1 LLQERGNLPR
11 YGSCW
16 KNAVEHVEEGCRTLS
31 EDTQSDIA
39 LHITN
44 CFLEMS
50 GHETY
55 NCELDKK
62 PNIRGS
68 CIASMSDRAFNVYT
82 EFYTHTQNICWFLRG
97 QVWHETI
104 AENTLRVG
112 KQLESSAKNQEEI
125 LKSQKES
132 LVLQG
137 KLLKYGKNLEKIM
150 EEFYIS
156 TQQHNEILLLMSKS
170 LGNLQSWL
178 IGELSWVDLIV
189 FYISASILTCI
200 FTSTSRTITARLP
213 ILLLLMGNA
222 VIERLIC
229 TAFTSNTTE
238 TELLLIQNEIY
249 KYIWWLRKL
258 FIIVAVFILVYKA
271 CYYKDLL
278 CINNAL
284 LQKIYDQN
292 LNMLEILE
300 KRFQNNNGILNSS
313 NGNIS
318 FTVEND
324 LVKKSPKHSLNHH
337 NNGMFKIN
345 NYTEIK
351 REEETCERTAITK
364 GFVHSPYKSKD
375 LNIFRNK
382 LNVNNSKLETTKESV
397 PFSKLISGRQR
408 LTPFRDLQNSERY
421 NLRSRQGTPDLNI

>member
-1 LLQERGNLPR
+1 M
-11 YGSCW
+11 
-16 KNAVEHVEEGCRTLS
+16 S

-68 CIASMSDRAFNVYT
+68 CISSMSDRAFNVYT

-104 AENTLRVG
+104 SENTLRVG

-125 LKSQKES
+125 LRSQRES
-132 LVLQG
+132 LVLQE

-150 EEFYIS
+150 EDFYIS

-189 FYISASILTCI
+189 FYVSASIVICI

-213 ILLLLMGNA
+213 ILFLLLGNA

-229 TAFTSNTTE
+229 ITFTSNKAE
-238 TELLLIQNEIY
+238 AELLLIQNEIY

-258 FIIVAVFILVYKA
+258 FIILAFFILLYKA

-278 CINNAL
+278 CINNTL

-292 LNMLEILE
+292 LNILE
-300 KRFQNNNGILNSS
+300 MLKKRFQSNNDILNSS
-313 NGNIS
+313 NGNVS

-324 LVKKSPKHSLNHH
+324 LVNESPKHSLNHH
-337 NNGMFKIN
+337 NNGVYKVN
-345 NYTEIK
+345 NYNEIK
-351 REEETCERTAITK
+351 REEKTCERTAITN

-382 LNVNNSKLETTKESV
+382 LNVNKDKLETTKESV

-408 LTPFRDLQNSERY
+408 LTPFRDSHSNERY
-421 NLRSRQGTPDLNI
+421 NLRSRQGTPDSNI